1 MRLERTPDDGNF
13 GNGEWPSGK
22 PPEWPWPEK
31 SPKVLLRR
39 LEYLKHRRFLRAKE
53 VEEFELRL
61 PITYV
66 DNSRGPDQVRVITV
80 PDSEHPFT
88 TDLTS
93 VPQLLTWLVP
103 KSGRHLPAAL
113 IHDGLIGEDPPS
125 YLTDDG
131 STIDRIDADVIFRN
145 AMHDTG
151 VELARRWLVWAAV
164 ANASL
169 LSGARPGWRFEKW
182 WYRIV
187 GALVLLFIGWCGL
200 SATVEVLDASSLP
213 RGLGWVMALDL
224 PFTSGS
230 MAMGDLPWID
240 ETSWWVEVAQGLA
253 GAILIPL
260 ALALLWGRYYRA
272 GAIAGLALATLFHA
286 MVAVA
291 FVAAFYMIAE
301 LIAKVPWAALLLS
314 FAAVAGSL
322 VLFLNATSLL

>member
-1 MRLERTPDDGNF
+1 MQLERTPNKNNF
-13 GNGEWPSGK
+13 GNGEWPGGNA
-22 PPEWPWPEK
+22 PDWGWETQAPD
-31 SPKVLLRR
+31 VLLRR
-39 LEYLKHRRFLRAKE
+39 LEFQKRRRFLRAKK
-53 VEEFELRL
+53 VEEFELLL
-61 PITYV
+61 PITYL
-66 DNSRGPDQVRVITV
+66 DNSRGPDLRVITV
-80 PDSEHPFT
+80 PDPEHPFT

-93 VPQLLTWLVP
+93 VPRLLTWLVP

-125 YLTDDG
+125 YRTDDG
-131 STIDRIDADVIFRN
+131 SRVDRIDADVIFRN
-145 AMHDTG
+145 AMQDTG
-151 VELARRWLVWAAV
+151 VGLIRRWLVWAAV

-169 LSGARPGWRFEKW
+169 LSGARPTWRLEQW

-187 GALVLLFIGWCGL
+187 GIVVLLFIGWCGL
-200 SATVEVLDASSLP
+200 SATLEVLDADSLP

-240 ETSWWVEVAQGLA
+240 ETSWGMELAQGLA
-253 GAILIPL
+253 AAILIPL
-260 ALALLWGRYYRA
+260 VLARLWGKYYRA

-301 LIAKVPWAALLLS
+301 FIAKVPWAALLLAS
-314 FAAVAGSL
+314 VAVAGSL
-322 VLFLNATSLL
+322 VLFLDATALS